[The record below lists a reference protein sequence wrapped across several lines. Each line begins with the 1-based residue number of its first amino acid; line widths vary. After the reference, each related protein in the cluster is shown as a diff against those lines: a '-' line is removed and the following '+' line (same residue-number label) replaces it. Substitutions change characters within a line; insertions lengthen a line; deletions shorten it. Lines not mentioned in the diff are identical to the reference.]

1 MALLTVVAGQN
12 AAYEDTA
19 AVHTTL
25 QHPLGTK
32 AVDND
37 GNEYI
42 YLQGVASTV
51 ATDWVTFDEAHLTTR
66 AVANGIGR
74 VAIAMAAVVADSYG
88 WYQIYG
94 SATGNALAGFADN
107 GAVYL
112 TATAGSVD
120 DADVA
125 GDAVIG
131 AWGRSAVSGGDATF
145 ELNYPAVHNIAID

>member
-1 MALLTVVAGQN
+1 MANITVIGGSQ
-12 AAYEDTA
+12 AAAEDTD

-25 QHPLGTK
+25 QHPLGTR
-32 AVDND
+32 AVNG

-66 AVANGIGR
+66 AVANGQGR
-74 VAIAMAAVVADSYG
+74 VAIAMAAVVASSYG

-107 GAVYL
+107 GSVYL

-131 AWGRSAVSGGDATF
+131 AIGRSAVSGGDATF
-145 ELNYPAVHNIAID
+145 ELNYPVVQNIAID